1 MKKFSN
7 ITGQKVAE
15 EPKIEVKI
23 TEADIWQSVS
33 DNNLESYQPE
43 VFSQAVWVCK

>member
-15 EPKIEVKI
+15 EPKIEIKI
-23 TEADIWQSVS
+23 TEADIFKSRVMTLMDDFLKVQIFK
-33 DNNLESYQPE
+33 DNL
-43 VFSQAVWVCK
+43 

>member
-15 EPKIEVKI
+15 EPKFEVKI
-23 TEADIWQSVS
+23 TEADFFKSKVMTLISCHRT
-33 DNNLESYQPE
+33 D
-43 VFSQAVWVCK
+43 